1 LEPARDASQLFLFR
15 GLGLRELSERTHNPV
30 RAALPLLHTLLGR
43 KGASVHFYRNCP
55 GKFLFGVGWSEVDIV
70 SIILPV
76 NIREYLGII

>member
-1 LEPARDASQLFLFR
+1 LKGEEQRGGPAAV
-15 GLGLRELSERTHNPV
+15 T
-30 RAALPLLHTLLGR
+30 
-43 KGASVHFYRNCP
+43 SVHFYRNCP